1 MCGIGGY
8 TGPARPQLNAR
19 MLQLLRNRGPDGE
32 AVIERKG
39 VVLCHTRL
47 AIVDLSP
54 TGDQPMVRI
63 NGRLAV
69 IYNGE
74 IYNYQQLRA
83 SVERAGL
90 SCLGHSDTEL
100 LPLGFAAYGTDF
112 FRQLNGMFAFAL
124 HDASDG
130 SLYLARDHFG
140 IKPLY
145 YAEVPSG
152 LVFSSSARAVAA
164 HPEVDDGL
172 SLDAVRDYLQF
183 RYVPDG
189 RPFYRGVRQFP
200 AGHWARWHAGRLQI
214 EPFWQPAPRHPDES
228 WQVSEWVSELHRLLD
243 LSVSEQLRSDVPVG
257 VLLSGGID
265 SSAVMHFAARR
276 STDAPLAFTFSIGD
290 RADETAAAR
299 AVASR
304 YGADQVVARLDN
316 DHPLRQLPDAMACMD
331 TPVGDAIILPTY
343 MLCRE
348 ASRQRKVVL
357 TGEGADELFG
367 GYVHVPPLRA
377 LDRLAPVAP
386 AVRMLAPALRYVPIS
401 LLDRFFHYEASLGE
415 NGREKVARLLGA
427 AGRPGHAFR
436 LATSIIDDSEISEAT
451 TFAAPI
457 INGVD
462 HDLSLSGLMLQGV
475 TDWLPNQILN
485 KMDQL
490 SMAHGLEARVPY
502 LDPRIYD
509 CLARTPD
516 SLVLSGA
523 DNKVLLREVL
533 KQEGVQHFARKKI
546 AFHLP
551 LEQMYREETLALAR
565 DWLSDSM
572 VKKYDLLRTSFVA
585 RCVREFAAGDF
596 IASKRLVAMMG
607 LHMWLDGRHSMSV

>member
-8 TGPARPQLNAR
+8 TGQTRPELNAR
-19 MLQLLRNRGPDGE
+19 ILELLRNRGPDGE
-32 AVIERKG
+32 AVLERKG
-39 VVLCHTRL
+39 AVLCHTRL

-54 TGDQPMVRI
+54 TGDQPMVRV

-69 IYNGE
+69 TYNGE
-74 IYNYQQLRA
+74 IYNYQPLRA
-83 SVERAGL
+83 SIEQAGF

-124 HDASDG
+124 HDASDD

-145 YAEVPSG
+145 YAEVASG

-189 RPFYRGVRQFP
+189 QPFYRGVKQFP
-200 AGHWARWHAGRLQI
+200 AGHWARWHQGRLKI
-214 EPFWQPAPRHPDES
+214 EPFWQPARRRPDES
-228 WQVSEWVSELHRLLD
+228 WQVSEWVSELHRLLE
-243 LSVSEQLRSDVPVG
+243 LSVTEQLRSDVPVG
-257 VLLSGGID
+257 MLLSGGID

-276 STDAPLAFTFSIGD
+276 SAEAPMAFTFSIGD
-290 RADETAAAR
+290 RADETAAAH

-304 YGADQVVARLDN
+304 YGADQVVARLDGS
-316 DHPLRQLPDAMACMD
+316 HPLRQLPDAIACMD

-343 MLCRE
+343 TLCRE
-348 ASRQRKVVL
+348 ARRQRKVVL

-386 AVRMLAPALRYVPIS
+386 VVRMLAPALRYVPIP

-427 AGRPGHAFR
+427 AGRPGDAFR
-436 LATSIIDDSEISEAT
+436 LATSIIDDSEISQAT
-451 TFAAPI
+451 TFTAPI

-509 CLARTPD
+509 CLARMPD
-516 SLVLSGA
+516 SLVLSRS

-533 KQEGVQHFARKKI
+533 KQEGVQHFARRKI

-551 LEQMYREETLALAR
+551 LEQLYRDETLTLAK
-565 DWLSDSM
+565 DWLSDSI
-572 VKKYDLLRTSFVA
+572 VQKYGLLRSSFVA
-585 RCVREFAAGDF
+585 HCLREFAAGDF
-596 IASKRLVAMMG
+596 IASKRLVVMMG
-607 LHMWLDGRHSMSV
+607 LHMWLEGRHSMSV